1 MIAIRKDQCR
11 KVNDKLM
18 EILEKHNIAPK
29 RFKWNKFNSMDKI
42 NALEEFLDY
51 LFRLMSD
58 NLVFINTII
67 WDIKDSRHEILGRDD
82 NKNLSL
88 MYYKLIK
95 NFAEDRL
102 RNGDTLTIYPDRNN
116 SIDWNLIEDILP
128 NDGVYN
134 TKELSFCTMGYTKVF
149 IEESNTSENALIQ
162 IADIFAGLART
173 SHDDYDDYEKWLNQ
187 GQQSLIPD
195 ENPYKIDVSS
205 KDRHRFKVYKIINNQ
220 CKRKS
225 WSVSLK
231 TNRGFS
237 TYNKLKPLNFW
248 FYKPQHEDDKAPLK
262 NNYNK

>member
-29 RFKWNKFNSMDKI
+29 RFKWNKFNSRDKV

-88 MYYKLIK
+88 MHYKLIK
-95 NFAEDRL
+95 NFTEDRL
-102 RNGDTLTIYPDRNN
+102 RNRDALTIYTDRNN

-128 NDGVYN
+128 NNGVYN
-134 TKELSFCTMGYTKVF
+134 TKELSFCTVGYSKVF
-149 IEESNTSENALIQ
+149 IEESNTAKMHLY
-162 IADIFAGLART
+162 R
-173 SHDDYDDYEKWLNQ
+173 WLTFLQ
-187 GQQSLIPD
+187 DLQEL
-195 ENPYKIDVSS
+195 
-205 KDRHRFKVYKIINNQ
+205 HMMTMATM
-220 CKRKS
+220 KS
-225 WSVSLK
+225 
-231 TNRGFS
+231 G
-237 TYNKLKPLNFW
+237 
-248 FYKPQHEDDKAPLK
+248 
-262 NNYNK
+262 